1 MSRHPE
7 GCESG
12 RIGTIGNRVSFTGPW
27 VQIPPSPL
35 GTSLVSGVDG
45 RLLTSG
51 QPAGIRGGFQPGI
64 PGLLP
69 AGIRDCFQPAQM

>member
-27 VQIPPSPL
+27 VQIPPSPRN
-35 GTSLVSGVDG
+35 GLVAG
-45 RLLTSG
+45 RL
-51 QPAGIRGGFQPGI
+51 PPNRRAPCRR
-64 PGLLP
+64 
-69 AGIRDCFQPAQM
+69 RDAHGPIVSRRRSIICACNETPES